1 MRKHRFYK
9 EHGQWFIDLK
19 YFPYGK
25 SKWQWMLAMV
35 QGADDL
41 LDVLAEGEEEIT
53 LQIDTYPI
61 PFSDGFLEKHVS
73 TGLKDGAF
81 YFSRKGYMDTYD
93 VQSINM
99 VWLCPVTLWVFLKY
113 PNKIYYKV
121 VKESSLTI
129 A

>member
-1 MRKHRFYK
+1 
-9 EHGQWFIDLK
+9 
-19 YFPYGK
+19 
-25 SKWQWMLAMV
+25 MV